1 MNKMVTRLS
10 LFVLMFLLVTMSA
23 SAQATR
29 TWVSGVGDDVNPCS
43 RTAPCKT
50 FAGAI
55 SKTAS
60 GGEIDVLDPGGFGTV
75 TVTKPMTFDGTG
87 TFASSLASATFGF
100 QINSA
105 VANTTVTLRGLSI
118 NGAGTTL
125 GIKGVRVLT
134 NAGATVNVHI
144 EDCVIFNFSNAGVSV
159 ETSAAANIFVRNTSI
174 RTCNDGIDVVPTAGT
189 VGLHIENSK
198 IDQNANFGVNLQP
211 TAGVTV
217 KASIA
222 GSSMNH
228 NGFGLMVQAT
238 AAEAD
243 CDRCD
248 INFNSFGIFA
258 GNSGGA
264 PTIRLTHCMVTG
276 NTAAGVNLNG
286 GTVRGFTSNLIEG
299 NGGGNSVTNIVAPQ

>member
-1 MNKMVTRLS
+1 
-10 LFVLMFLLVTMSA
+10 MFLLVTMSA

-87 TFASSLASATFGF
+87 TFASSLASATIGF
-100 QINSA
+100 QINSS
-105 VANTTVTLRGLSI
+105 VANTTVVIRGISI

-125 GIKGVRVLT
+125 GTKGVRVLT

-144 EDCVIFNFSNAGVSV
+144 EDCVIFNFSFAGVSV
-159 ETSAAANIFVRNTSI
+159 ETTAAANVFIRNTTI
-174 RTCNDGIDVVPTAGT
+174 RTCNEGVHVQPTGGT

-198 IDQNANFGVNLQP
+198 IDQNTLWGVNLDNN
-211 TAGVTV
+211 V
-217 KASIA
+217 KASIV
-222 GSSMNH
+222 GTSMNH
-228 NGFGLMVQAT
+228 NT
-238 AAEAD
+238 AGILASLSTVEAD

-248 INFNSFGIFA
+248 MNFNQHGIFA
-258 GNSGGA
+258 GNGGA
-264 PTIRLTHCMVTG
+264 PMVRITHCMITG
-276 NTAAGVNLNG
+276 NTTNGINLSG

-299 NGGGNSVTNIVAPQ
+299 NAGGNAVTNIVGPQ

>member
-1 MNKMVTRLS
+1 MNKTVTRLS

-60 GGEIDVLDPGGFGTV
+60 GGEIDVLDPGGFGTL
-75 TVTKPMTFDGTG
+75 TVTKPITIDGTG
-87 TFASSLASATFGF
+87 TFASSLASATTAFL
-100 QINSA
+100 INSA

-125 GIKGVRVLT
+125 GVKGVRVLT

-144 EDCVIFNFSNAGVSV
+144 EDCVIFNFSTAGVSV
-159 ETSAAANIFVRNTSI
+159 ETSAAASVMIRNCAI
-174 RTCNDGIDVVPTAGT
+174 RNNANGVLVTPTGGT

-198 IDQNANFGVNLQP
+198 IDLNSADGVDLQSNVVASL
-211 TAGVTV
+211 AGT
-217 KASIA
+217 SL
-222 GSSMNH
+222 NH
-228 NGFGLMVQAT
+228 NGSVGLQARAT
-238 AAEAD
+238 SVEAD
-243 CDRCD
+243 LDRCD
-248 INFNSFGIFA
+248 VDFNQYGIYA
-258 GNSGGA
+258 GVGGV
-264 PTIRLTHCMVTG
+264 PNVRLTHCMITG
-276 NTAAGVNLNG
+276 NTVSGIFLNG
-286 GTVRGFTSNLIEG
+286 GIVRGFTSNLIEG
-299 NGGGNSVTNIVAPQ
+299 NAGNNSVTNVVAPQ

>member
-1 MNKMVTRLS
+1 MNKMATRLS

-87 TFASSLASATFGF
+87 TFASSLASATTAFL
-100 QINSA
+100 INSS
-105 VANTTVTLRGLSI
+105 VANTTVVIRGVSI

-144 EDCVIFNFSNAGVSV
+144 EDCVIFNFSSAGVSV
-159 ETSAAANIFVRNTSI
+159 ETSAAANVFIRNTTI
-174 RTCNDGIDVVPTAGT
+174 RTCGDGIDVVPTAGT
-189 VGLHIENSK
+189 VGLHVENSK
-198 IDQNANFGVNLQP
+198 IDQNGAHGVNLQNN
-211 TAGVTV
+211 VN
-217 KASIA
+217 ASLV
-222 GSSMNH
+222 GTSMNH
-228 NGFGLMVQAT
+228 NGAAGLLAQAT
-238 AAEAD
+238 SAQAA

-248 INFNSFGIFA
+248 MNFDQHGVWV
-258 GNSGGA
+258 GVSGGA
-264 PTIRLTHCMVTG
+264 PTVRLSNCTITA
-276 NTAAGVNLNG
+276 NTVNGIFLNG

-299 NGGGNSVTNIVAPQ
+299 NAGNNSVTTIVAPQ

>member
-87 TFASSLASATFGF
+87 TFASSLASATTAFL
-100 QINSA
+100 INSS
-105 VANTTVTLRGLSI
+105 VANSTVVIRGISI

-134 NAGATVNVHI
+134 NAGATINVHI
-144 EDCVIFNFSNAGVSV
+144 EDCVIFNFSTAGVSV
-159 ETSAAANIFVRNTSI
+159 ETSAAANVTIRNTVI
-174 RTCNDGIDVVPTAGT
+174 RSCFDGINVTATGGTAG
-189 VGLHIENSK
+189 LHVENCK
-198 IDQNANFGVNLQP
+198 IDQNSNNGVNL
-211 TAGVTV
+211 VSNV
-217 KASIA
+217 KASLVGTSI
-222 GSSMNH
+222 NH
-228 NGFGLMVQAT
+228 NTVSGLVPQQT
-238 AAEAD
+238 SVEVD
-243 CDRCD
+243 LDRCD
-248 INFNSFGIFA
+248 LNFNQVGIFA
-258 GNSGGA
+258 GNGGS
-264 PTIRLTHCMVTG
+264 PMIRLTHCMITG
-276 NTAAGVNLNG
+276 NTVNGVALNG

-299 NGGGNSVTNIVAPQ
+299 NTGNSTITSVLPQ

>member
-87 TFASSLASATFGF
+87 TFASSLASATIGF
-100 QINSA
+100 QINSS
-105 VANTTVTLRGLSI
+105 VANTTVVIRGISI

-125 GIKGVRVLT
+125 GTKGVRVLT

-144 EDCVIFNFSNAGVSV
+144 EDCVIFNFSVAGVSV
-159 ETSAAANIFVRNTSI
+159 ETSAAANVFIRNTTI
-174 RTCNDGIDVVPTAGT
+174 RTCQDGIDVTPSAGT
-189 VGLHIENSK
+189 VGLHVENSK
-198 IDQNANFGVNLQP
+198 IDQNTAHGVNLVSN
-211 TAGVTV
+211 T
-217 KASIA
+217 KASFA
-222 GSSMNH
+222 GTSINH
-228 NGFGLMVQAT
+228 NGQTGLILSVAS
-238 AAEAD
+238 AEAD
-243 CDRCD
+243 LDRCD
-248 INFNSFGIFA
+248 MNFNQNGIFA
-258 GNSGGA
+258 GAGGA
-264 PTIRLTHCMVTG
+264 PMIRITHCMITG
-276 NTAAGVNLNG
+276 NTVNGIFLNG
-286 GTVRGFTSNLIEG
+286 GTVRGFTSNLCEG
-299 NGGGNSVTNIVAPQ
+299 NAGGNAVTNIVGPQ

>member
-87 TFASSLASATFGF
+87 TFASSLASATTAFL
-100 QINSA
+100 INSS
-105 VANTTVTLRGLSI
+105 VANSTVVIRGISI

-125 GIKGVRVLT
+125 GVNGVRVLT
-134 NAGATVNVHI
+134 NAGATINVHI
-144 EDCVIFNFSNAGVSV
+144 EDCVIFNFSNRGVTV
-159 ETSAAANIFVRNTSI
+159 ETSATANLFIRNTTI
-174 RTCNDGIDVVPTAGT
+174 RNCNEGVGSVPTAGQ
-189 VGLHIENSK
+189 VGVHIENSK
-198 IDQNANFGVNLQP
+198 IDGNTLWGVNLDNR
-211 TAGVTV
+211 T
-217 KASIA
+217 KASIV
-222 GSSMNH
+222 GTSMNH
-228 NGFGLMVQAT
+228 NT
-238 AAEAD
+238 AGILASQSTVEVD

-248 INFNSFGIFA
+248 MNFNQHGIFA
-258 GNSGGA
+258 GNGGA
-264 PTIRLTHCMVTG
+264 PMVRLTHCMITG
-276 NTAAGVNLNG
+276 NTTNGVNLGG

-299 NGGGNSVTNIVAPQ
+299 NAGNNTITVVAPQ

>member
-1 MNKMVTRLS
+1 MVTRLS

-87 TFASSLASATFGF
+87 TFASSLASATTAFL
-100 QINSA
+100 ISSS
-105 VANTTVTLRGLSI
+105 VANSTVTIRGISI

-125 GIKGVRVLT
+125 GVKGVRVLT

-144 EDCVIFNFSNAGVSV
+144 EDCVIFNFSTAGVSI
-159 ETSAAANIFVRNTSI
+159 ETSAAANVFIRNTNI
-174 RTCNDGIDVVPTAGT
+174 RSCADGVDSNPSGGT
-189 VGLHIENSK
+189 VSLHIENCK
-198 IDQNANFGVNLQP
+198 IDQNSIHGVNLFAN
-211 TAGVTV
+211 T
-217 KASIA
+217 KASLV
-222 GSSMNH
+222 GSSMNG
-228 NGFGLMVQAT
+228 NLAFGLFAQAST
-238 AAEAD
+238 VEAD
-243 CDRCD
+243 FDRCD
-248 INFNSFGIFA
+248 MNFNQHGVVT
-258 GNSGGA
+258 GGGGGA
-264 PTIRLTHCMVTG
+264 PVVRLTHCMITG
-276 NTAAGVNLNG
+276 NTTSGVLLNG
-286 GTVRGFTSNLIEG
+286 GTARGFTSNLIEG
-299 NGGGNSVTNIVAPQ
+299 NPAGNSVTVVAPQ